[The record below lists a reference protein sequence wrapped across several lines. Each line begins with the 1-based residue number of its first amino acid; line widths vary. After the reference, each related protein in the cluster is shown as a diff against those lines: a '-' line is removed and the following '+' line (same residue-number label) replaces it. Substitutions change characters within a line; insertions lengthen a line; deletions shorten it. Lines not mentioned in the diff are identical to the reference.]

1 MIHAAKTTAFQPW
14 QDCLRN
20 AVRDLS
26 VLSQE
31 LGFSNIPDS
40 WDTNPDFPLLVPR
53 PFLQRIKQRDE
64 NDPLL
69 LQVVPLKSEHENH
82 QDWVN
87 DPLDEQNAVLASGVL
102 KKYSARVL
110 VIAAPVC
117 AVNCRYCFRRHFP
130 YEEHRSFPIH
140 KTLDRIDQDPSLTEV
155 ILSGGE
161 PLLLSDSKLKE
172 VLDQLDTIEHVK
184 RIRIHTRLPV
194 VIPQRVTDALTK
206 HLSTSSKKIIVV
218 FHFNHA
224 NEIDDGVANSVAE
237 LRSAK
242 VSLMNQSVL
251 LSRVNDNAQTL
262 SELSEKLFEIDVL
275 PYYLHLMDRV
285 QGTKHFD
292 VPPKR
297 AVEIHREMQAR
308 LPGYLVPRLVR
319 EQPGRPAKELIA
331 V

>member
-1 MIHAAKTTAFQPW
+1 MESQPW
-14 QDCLRN
+14 QECLRE
-20 AVRDLS
+20 AVRDIS

-31 LGFSNIPDS
+31 LGFSSIPDS
-40 WDTNPDFPLLVPR
+40 WDANPDFPLLVPR

-69 LQVVPLKSEHENH
+69 LQVVPLKVEHENH

-87 DPLDEQNAVLASGVL
+87 DPLNEQNAVLESGLL
-102 KKYSARVL
+102 KKYFARVL

-140 KTLDRIDQDPSLTEV
+140 KTLDQIGQDPSLTEV

-161 PLLLSDSKLKE
+161 PLLLSDAKIRE
-172 VLDQLDTIEHVK
+172 VLDRLDKIEHVK

-194 VIPQRVTDALTK
+194 VIPQRVTDALIG
-206 HLSTSSKKIIVV
+206 HLKASRKKTIVV
-218 FHFNHA
+218 LHFNHA
-224 NEIDDGVANSVAE
+224 NEIDDDVANCVAE
-237 LRSAK
+237 LRDTG
-242 VSLMNQSVL
+242 VTLLNQSVL
-251 LSRVNDNAQTL
+251 LSRVNDDAQALTDL
-262 SELSEKLFEIDVL
+262 SERLFEIDVL

-285 QGTKHFD
+285 NGTTHFD
-292 VPPKR
+292 IPRQR
-297 AVEIHREMQAR
+297 AVEIHRELQAR